1 MVDTIELA
9 HMAADAAGSKKADD
23 VRILDLRSITSI
35 ADFFVI
41 CSGASTTQVDAIADG
56 IEQALKKGGRHPSHV
71 EGKAE
76 STWILMDYGD
86 VVVHIFEEQ
95 TRAFY
100 ALERLWNDAPNIP
113 LSARALQSASP

>member
-1 MVDTIELA
+1 MLETLELA
-9 HMAADAAGSKKADD
+9 QNAADAAGGKKAVD
-23 VRILDLRSITSI
+23 VRILDLRGLTSI

-41 CSGASTTQVDAIADG
+41 CSGTSTTHVDAIADG
-56 IEQALKKGGRHPSHV
+56 IELVLKKDGQHPSHI
-71 EGKAE
+71 EGKTE

-100 ALERLWNDAPNIP
+100 ALERLWSDAPSAP
-113 LSARALQSASP
+113 LTTRSLQGASS

>member
-1 MVDTIELA
+1 MFDTLALA
-9 HMAADAAGSKKADD
+9 HKTAEAASGKKAVD
-23 VRILDLRSITSI
+23 VRILDLRGLTSI

-41 CSGASTTQVDAIADG
+41 CSGTSSTHVDAIADG
-56 IEQALKKGGRHPSHV
+56 IEQTLKRDGRYPSHV

-100 ALERLWNDAPNIP
+100 ALERLWNDAKGIP
-113 LSARALQSASP
+113 LSSGSLQGAST

>member
-1 MVDTIELA
+1 MVDTLKLA
-9 HMAADAAGSKKADD
+9 QKAADAANGKKAID
-23 VRILDLRSITSI
+23 VLILDLRGLTTL

-56 IEQALKKGGRHPSHV
+56 IEQALKEEGRHPSHI

-86 VVVHIFEEQ
+86 IVVHIFEAQ

-100 ALERLWNDAPNIP
+100 ALDRLWGDAPRLP
-113 LSARALQSASP
+113 LVGRSLQGASS